1 MRAFVDL
8 SVRWAR
14 WDIWIA
20 LIAASSRTSAVGDG
34 LVRAQ
39 LCKFHCMNLPADR
52 GVVPWK
58 DVLRM
63 LHPTSSVLDRDI
75 RDLGQQTRIYEGP
88 RRARVTLVGALITES
103 NTPAPPPR
111 TTESTHALPASASL
125 DTEHPDGF
133 EIGAERCLHEAI
145 PATQRM
151 RARSG
156 EAYDFCFREH

>member
-1 MRAFVDL
+1 
-8 SVRWAR
+8 
-14 WDIWIA
+14 
-20 LIAASSRTSAVGDG
+20 
-34 LVRAQ
+34 
-39 LCKFHCMNLPADR
+39 
-52 GVVPWK
+52 
-58 DVLRM
+58 M

-75 RDLGQQTRIYEGP
+75 RDLGQQARIYEGP

-145 PATQRM
+145 LA
-151 RARSG
+151 SG
-156 EAYDFCFREH
+156 HRWPLSECGRDQGKHMAFASVDIEGTFDACVRYEGIWELGAPSCFNE